1 MDIFRY
7 IGYGASFF
15 GVFVL
20 IMIAVESLRD
30 LVDDIKYK
38 HHQKH
43 RFDKPPLAKC
53 YCVDCKSY
61 NPTNGS
67 CSCHTGWSVY
77 DAWFCWSA
85 TPRKR
90 NKFDKEKVK

>member
-7 IGYGASFF
+7 IGYGASIV

-20 IMIAVESLRD
+20 ILIAAESLRD
-30 LVDDIKYK
+30 LVDGIKYN

-53 YCVDCKSY
+53 YCIDCESY
-61 NPTNGS
+61 NPTNNS

-90 NKFDKEKVK
+90 NKFDKEKV

>member
-7 IGYGASFF
+7 IGYGASIV
-15 GVFVL
+15 GAFVL

-43 RFDKPPLAKC
+43 RFDKLSLAKC
-53 YCVDCKSY
+53 YCVDCESY

-67 CSCHTGWSVY
+67 CSCHTGWYVY

-90 NKFDKEKVK
+90 SKFDKEKVK